1 MSMSEARWRR
11 TSAYL
16 GEVFGREDPH
26 LRQLILD
33 AREAGLPE
41 ISVSAEVGR
50 LLSLLLQTTRG
61 LRALELGTL
70 GGYSSTWIARALAP
84 GGKLTTIELSPAH
97 AAFAR
102 AHFAKGGLS
111 ERVEVVEGAALAVLE
126 PLLERLAPLDFV
138 FIDAV
143 KTEYPDYL
151 RLLGGAIA
159 PGGLLVADNVLGA
172 GSWWIDD
179 APGRPDRDAMD
190 RFNRTLAQDE
200 RFEVAAVPIRE
211 GVLIARRR

>member
-1 MSMSEARWRR
+1 MSMSEARWSR

-70 GGYSSTWIARALAP
+70 GGYSSTWIARALRKSWLRRLSNVSASSADASAP
-84 GGKLTTIELSPAH
+84 S
-97 AAFAR
+97 
-102 AHFAKGGLS
+102 
-111 ERVEVVEGAALAVLE
+111 
-126 PLLERLAPLDFV
+126 
-138 FIDAV
+138 
-143 KTEYPDYL
+143 
-151 RLLGGAIA
+151 
-159 PGGLLVADNVLGA
+159 
-172 GSWWIDD
+172 
-179 APGRPDRDAMD
+179 
-190 RFNRTLAQDE
+190 
-200 RFEVAAVPIRE
+200 
-211 GVLIARRR
+211 

>member
-1 MSMSEARWRR
+1 MSEARWNR

-50 LLSLLLQTTRG
+50 LLSLLVSTTG
-61 LRALELGTL
+61 ATRALELGTL

-84 GGKLTTIELSPAH
+84 GGKLTTIELSPKH

-102 AHFAKGGLS
+102 EHLERGGLS
-111 ERVEVVEGAALAVLE
+111 ARVEVVEGAALAVLE
-126 PLLERLAPLDFV
+126 PLLVRLAPLDFV

-151 RLLGGAIA
+151 RLLAGAIA

>member
-1 MSMSEARWRR
+1 MSEARWNR

-26 LRQLILD
+26 LSQLLLD
-33 AREAGLPE
+33 ARAAGLPE

-50 LLSLLLQTTRG
+50 LLSLLVRTTG
-61 LRALELGTL
+61 AVRALELGTL

-84 GGKLTTIELSPAH
+84 GGKLTTIELSPRH

-102 AHFAKGGLS
+102 EHFARDRLS

-126 PLLERLAPLDFV
+126 PLLARLAPLDFV

-200 RFEVAAVPIRE
+200 RFDVAAVPIRE
-211 GVLIARRR
+211 GILIARRR